1 MTANTT
7 TNKGIYLGQ
16 GIAPF
21 PKLHAFATSE
31 SGRNK
36 SFIHSLEGVVQIH
49 AADLEQKMQAETQAK
64 ESFFAAM
71 PHISLD

>member
-21 PKLHAFATSE
+21 PKLHAFATNE
-31 SGRNK
+31 SASNK
-36 SFIHSLEGVVQIH
+36 SFRLSLKGVVEISASELQ
-49 AADLEQKMQAETQAK
+49 EKMQAETQAK
-64 ESFFAAM
+64 ESFFAAL
-71 PHISLD
+71 PHIALD

>member
-21 PKLHAFATSE
+21 PERFAFATNANAS
-31 SGRNK
+31 NK
-36 SFIHSLEGVVQIH
+36 IFLRSLQGVVEISAQEC
-49 AADLEQKMQAETQAK
+49 LGKMQAETQAK
-64 ESFFAAM
+64 ESFFGM
-71 PHISLD
+71 LPSISLD